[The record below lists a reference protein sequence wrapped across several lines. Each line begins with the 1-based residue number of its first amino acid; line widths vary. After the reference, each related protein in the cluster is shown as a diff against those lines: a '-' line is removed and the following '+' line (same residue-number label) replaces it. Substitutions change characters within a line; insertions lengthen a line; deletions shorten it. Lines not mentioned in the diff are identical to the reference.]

1 MSHNLRSS
9 YIALRKASHSYKKG
23 KISREYK
30 TKNLSRQKIRSVTT
44 TSDLKS
50 TCKRIVVSERTAKRI
65 RAAKRASKLT
75 PSELTQRRDRC
86 INEAIRQMQ
95 NTNQPGLCHNINAQ
109 GVRGWYIRC
118 VANSKDFASLRGK
131 KVPCAQIFREF
142 IKLHKSASPDGRCQY
157 KKEVLKNNGITD
169 EQWKSVQRTSGK
181 N

>member
-50 TCKRIVVSERTAKRI
+50 TCKRI

-109 GVRGWYIRC
+109 GVR
-118 VANSKDFASLRGK
+118 D
-131 KVPCAQIFREF
+131 
-142 IKLHKSASPDGRCQY
+142 
-157 KKEVLKNNGITD
+157 
-169 EQWKSVQRTSGK
+169 
-181 N
+181 